1 MELSKREKILLVI
14 LFVVLLFY
22 GYYNYLYL
30 PKYEEFIAVSEKF
43 EENSALMRKTEKALI
58 NQKEI
63 QKILENIKL
72 KYKKLEETLP
82 SKIHQ
87 EEILVL
93 LKGIMDRN
101 AIQLK
106 TVGYSIGEEET
117 PVDATE
123 FSVMEIVEN
132 YEKLLEGKSQID
144 LTQYFNPSENKA
156 PEDGVESAEEPS
168 KDIKHVKF
176 MDVSIS
182 FTSSYDN
189 LKKALVEMEQG
200 RRKILIK
207 SLSLGNSNEEVAGNM
222 VLAFPY
228 YELEG
233 ASEPIEWPFNDV
245 YGNTNPFKDVSGYII
260 DLTTEKNKLI
270 ENKKT
275 QEETG
280 IISTES
286 DFYII
291 LKPFSG
297 DLPTVYIGKYP
308 YRYSEIYAKKQE
320 FERVQITIKEDN
332 KKFFFRYNNSMDAYP
347 TEKDQWEEFLPFNNR
362 LLLSVLSIPRL
373 NGNDHSGVLLDI
385 VNESTKPLDIKIF
398 NDDLDSPRVKI
409 QSQSGLINIENM
421 ES

>member
-14 LFVVLLFY
+14 LFVVILFY
-22 GYYNYLYL
+22 TYYNYLYL
-30 PKYEEFIAVSEKF
+30 PKYEELIALREKF
-43 EENSALMRKTEKALI
+43 EENSGLMRKTEKALK
-58 NQKEI
+58 NNEEI
-63 QKILENIKL
+63 QNILESIKL
-72 KYKKLEETLP
+72 KYNELENTLP
-82 SKIHQ
+82 STVHQ

-93 LKGIMDRN
+93 LKGIMDSN
-101 AIQLK
+101 DIQLR
-106 TVGYSIGEEET
+106 TVGYSTEQEET
-117 PVDATE
+117 NVDTTG
-123 FSVMEIVEN
+123 FSVLEIVEN
-132 YEKLLEGKSQID
+132 YEKLLEGKSHID
-144 LTQYFNPSENKA
+144 LSNYFSLPENKTT
-156 PEDGVESAEEPS
+156 EDGTENTEDPS
-168 KDIKHVKF
+168 MNNQSVKF

-182 FTSSYDN
+182 FTSSYEN

-200 RRKILIK
+200 RRKIIIK

-222 VLAFPY
+222 VLSFPY

-233 ASEPIEWPFNDV
+233 ASEPIEWPFIDV
-245 YGNTNPFKDVSGYII
+245 YGNTNPFKDVSGYVM
-260 DLTTEKNKLI
+260 DLTTEKNNLI
-270 ENKKT
+270 DNKKT
-275 QEETG
+275 EDEKG

-320 FERVQITIKEDN
+320 SEKVRITIKEEN
-332 KKFFFRYNNSMDAYP
+332 KRFFFRYNNSMDAYP
-347 TEKDQWEEFLPFNNR
+347 AGKDQWEEFVPFNNR
-362 LLLSVLSIPRL
+362 LLLSILSMPRL
-373 NGNDHSGVLLDI
+373 NGNDYSGVLLDI

-398 NDDLDSPRVKI
+398 NDDLHSPRVKI